1 LYGIHLQKNIKKS
14 NKALQLVPALRVST
28 GQFLSCGFVVLL
40 RKSIPQNRN
49 LKTAA
54 ELSYKGF
61 PVCQAKRIPDGP
73 QSGPFLHLHSLQ
85 DLRPWRR

>member
-1 LYGIHLQKNIKKS
+1 
-14 NKALQLVPALRVST
+14 VLRTSV

-54 ELSYKGF
+54 ELSVRLSHEYGAN
-61 PVCQAKRIPDGP
+61 PSARGMAANV
-73 QSGPFLHLHSLQ
+73 
-85 DLRPWRR
+85 